1 MEGCLDRELCDPGM
15 AGLRVGRWRLRRWS
29 QACGGAGGEAGA
41 RLCRPYGVSRV
52 GGV

>member
-29 QACGGAGGEAGA
+29 QACGGWRGGRTAV
-41 RLCRPYGVSRV
+41 RPYGVSRV